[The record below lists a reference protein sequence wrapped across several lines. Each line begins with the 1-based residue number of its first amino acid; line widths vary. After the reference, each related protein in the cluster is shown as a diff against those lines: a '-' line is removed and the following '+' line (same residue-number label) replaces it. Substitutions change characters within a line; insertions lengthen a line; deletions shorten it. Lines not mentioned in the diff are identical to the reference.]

1 MIVIGYD
8 AIIKKYFASKNGC
21 VTRDIIFIAINL
33 ITILKEDSYVLI
45 MMMITILKEDSF
57 VLIMMMMIT
66 IIIHPS
72 MHGIM
77 Y

>member
-33 ITILKEDSYVLI
+33 IAILKEDSYVLI
-45 MMMITILKEDSF
+45 MMI
-57 VLIMMMMIT
+57 MMIT
-66 IIIHPS
+66 IHPS
-72 MHGIM
+72 TNAWKISDNQ
-77 Y
+77 